1 MPTLDLPSAAKVAD
15 KIMVRHV
22 TLDRIGLLVRY
33 TVIAGYYETD
43 ANGAQVLNALGY
55 PLFVQRD
62 MIGEYEVP
70 LTSPI
75 AAQLIAAREAS
86 AQAMMEAGAPAM
98 AICDDYLAQLCLDHY
113 AATVL
118 APAADPV
125 LP

>member
-15 KIMVRHV
+15 KIMVRHI
-22 TLDRIGLLVRY
+22 TLDRLGLLVRY
-33 TVIAGYYETD
+33 TAVSGYYETD
-43 ANGAQVLNALGY
+43 AAGGQVLNALGY

-62 MIGEYEVP
+62 MLGQYEVP

-75 AAQLIAAREAS
+75 AAQLIAAREAE
-86 AQAMMEAGAPAM
+86 AQALMGSGVPAM
-98 AICDDYLAQLCLDHY
+98 ALCDDYLAQLCLDHY

-118 APAADPV
+118 APPADPV